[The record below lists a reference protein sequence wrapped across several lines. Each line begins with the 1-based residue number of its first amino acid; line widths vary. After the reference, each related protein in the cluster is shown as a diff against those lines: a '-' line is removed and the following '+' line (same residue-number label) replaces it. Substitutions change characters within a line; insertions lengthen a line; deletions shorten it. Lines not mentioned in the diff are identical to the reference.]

1 MDFWVDTETL
11 VIRASGPTGYECS
24 FEGQDACVKVVAN
37 TNQLKAKAV
46 KNADGSFSI
55 IENPDL
61 SALYVDLRARRS
73 KLLAESDWTQ
83 NRDCVLPVEKQDAAG
98 VFGRL
103 VLLRDHDRRYEQQEE
118 KEFHVIG
125 Y

>member
-83 NRDCVLPVEKQDAAG
+83 NRDCVLPVEKQDAWAAY
-98 VFGRL
+98 RKA
-103 VLLRDHDRRYEQQEE
+103 LRDLPSNTQDPTQ
-118 KEFHVIG
+118 VVWPTPPS
-125 Y
+125 